1 MSTWSRKLRTASIEA
16 AKVLSLPASI
26 IRLWSLESSARLR
39 FNLQEMGLLGP
50 AKLKLRLFNLDLH
63 ASVIEDLAQNLRA
76 TPAKLIRFS
85 ISNHNHISRFPLWA
99 ADPVS
104 VINNRTWKK
113 LDGSRI
119 SKFQRRY
126 KKFLGTFDGFIA
138 TYSPTFFEFF
148 RVTDKPILAVA
159 ATRYEAPYT
168 SSPSKWAKFNE
179 SLISAVQDGQL
190 TLAANNRGDADY
202 LRYFTGLEVQVVP
215 SFCGGKETW
224 TGKSRQ
230 RVTLAKDGKLRN
242 FIMKETGGTYKPID
256 FLGVPYKWRDL
267 MECLEIFVVPQN
279 ISTMTLFELATAG
292 VPVAVPSRELFRELK
307 GTFSGVLDELT
318 FAEILNVHVSSDE
331 GNPAN
336 WRGKN
341 YLDWWLE
348 RADFYNE
355 DLMPNVRIVKR
366 IGDLMIDDQEILERR
381 TRAQNLILERNVRIH
396 ALGQGFISNWVSQ
409 VESHQRSR
417 DA

>member
-1 MSTWSRKLRTASIEA
+1 MLKER
-16 AKVLSLPASI
+16 
-26 IRLWSLESSARLR
+26 
-39 FNLQEMGLLGP
+39 GLYNP

-63 ASVIEDLAQNLRA
+63 ASVVEDLAHNLLA
-76 TPAKLIRFS
+76 TPAKLTRFS
-85 ISNHNHISRFPLWA
+85 ISNHNHIARLPLWSS
-99 ADPVS
+99 DPVS
-104 VINNRTWKK
+104 VINNRTWKQ
-113 LDGSRI
+113 LDSSRI

-126 KKFLGTFDGFIA
+126 KKFLGTFDGYIA
-138 TYSPTFFEFF
+138 TYPPAFFELF
-148 RVTDKPILAVA
+148 RHTDKPILAVA

-168 SSPSKWAKFNE
+168 NSPSKWEEFNE
-179 SLISAVQDGQL
+179 SLGSAVVDGQL
-190 TLAANNRGDADY
+190 TLVANNQGDADY
-202 LRYFTGLEVQVVP
+202 LKYFTGLEVKVIP

-224 TGKSRQ
+224 TGKCGQ
-230 RVTLAKDGKLRN
+230 RVTLAKDGRLRN
-242 FIMKETGGTYKPID
+242 FIMNETGGTYKPID
-256 FLGVPYKWRDL
+256 SLGVPYKWRDL
-267 MECLEIFVVPQN
+267 MGCLEVFVVPQN

-292 VPVAVPSRELFRELK
+292 VPVAVPGRELFRELK

-318 FAEILNVHVSSDE
+318 FAEIQNVHVSSDE

-348 RADFYNE
+348 RADFYSK
-355 DLMPNVRIVKR
+355 DLMPNVRIVQT

-396 ALGQGFISNWVSQ
+396 ALGQNFISNWVSQ

-417 DA
+417 A